1 MTRRAF
7 VDESYARLTSHYLM
21 AAVVLDESASQTVAD
36 LARGLRRRASG
47 EFHWRHELDPSRRT
61 MLDLIALVS
70 DAQVVVV
77 SKPVPARRQERA
89 RARCTESL
97 LAQLHVLSPPVR
109 DVVFESR
116 GHVLDQRDAHRV
128 EGTRTQG
135 RADPDLRYAFDT
147 KAQPLL
153 WIADAVAGAA
163 TSDLSTGTRYL
174 ERLRDRLYRVEI
186 PGVP

>member
-1 MTRRAF
+1 VTRRAF

-21 AAVVLDESASQTVAD
+21 AAVLDESASQTVAD

-47 EFHWRHELDPSRRT
+47 EFHWRHEFEPSRRT

-77 SKPVPARRQERA
+77 SKPVSARRQERA

-109 DVVFESR
+109 AVVFESR

-128 EGTRTQG
+128 RALGSQG
-135 RADPDLRYAFDT
+135 FALVRRVRASRVVRPCLV
-147 KAQPLL
+147 
-153 WIADAVAGAA
+153 AVA
-163 TSDLSTGTRYL
+163 
-174 ERLRDRLYRVEI
+174 V
-186 PGVP
+186 

>member
-7 VDESYARLTSHYLM
+7 VDESYAQLTSHYLM
-21 AAVVLDESASQTVAD
+21 AAVVLDDTTSQGVSD

-47 EFHWRHELDPSRRT
+47 AFHWRHELDASRRT

-77 SKPVPARRQERA
+77 SKPVPGRRQERA

-97 LAQLHVLSPPVR
+97 LGQLQALLPSVR

-116 GHVLDQRDAHRV
+116 GHLLDQREAQRI
-128 EGTRTQG
+128 EGMRGQG
-135 RADPDLRYAFDT
+135 RTDPELRYAFDT

-153 WIADAVAGAA
+153 WLADAVAGAA
-163 TSDLSTGTRYL
+163 TSDLTASTRYL
-174 ERLRDRLYRVEI
+174 DRLRDRLYRVDI
-186 PGVP
+186 PGPL